1 MGLRINPAPASF
13 KSPAR
18 KNIESGNKGTCL
30 ETEKLLNAGESVHS
44 YFKEK
49 GFYKAIRESD
59 LYSEGNPP
67 EEAMY
72 IENKEWNSCLP
83 KKIWTWCMMP
93 YAFPS

>member
-18 KNIESGNKGTCL
+18 KNIESGKKGTCL

-59 LYSEGNPP
+59 LYSEGNPQ
-67 EEAMY
+67 ARD
-72 IENKEWNSCLP
+72 KWLLCLGGGDE
-83 KKIWTWCMMP
+83 TNRGL
-93 YAFPS
+93 A